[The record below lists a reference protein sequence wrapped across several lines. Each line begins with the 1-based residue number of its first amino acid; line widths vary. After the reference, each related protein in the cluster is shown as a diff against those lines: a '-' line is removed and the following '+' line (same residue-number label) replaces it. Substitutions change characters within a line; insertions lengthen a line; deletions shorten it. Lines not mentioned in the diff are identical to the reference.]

1 MSLKNKKIIYEN
13 AVATDIQL
21 LEETAIPG
29 GQYKIVFRAKL
40 QEADVVNNNKR
51 VYPAETLQQVFVQLK
66 GKATERKLI
75 GELDHPQTLTS
86 DAASKIKRSSTISLE
101 KACIIIRKLEW
112 DGNAIFGEC
121 ETLSNRA
128 GLDLYGLLKDNV
140 TIGFSLRAFG
150 ETRRRPD
157 GITEIS
163 SKGLKALTYD
173 VVANP
178 SHSSSVITDFLSEST
193 DLNDLVHNIEDTVQ
207 EKKSILQENQTSGL
221 IEETTLTSDIG
232 SGEGKQRCIG
242 NICSVGPLE
251 ETVEYIVDEIVKDT
265 SIPKVTVSKF

>member
-13 AVATDIQL
+13 AVATEIQL

-29 GQYKIVFRAKL
+29 GQYKICFRAKL

-51 VYPAETLQQVFVQLK
+51 VYPAETLQAVYIQLK
-66 GKATERKLI
+66 GKAAERKLV

-86 DAASKIKRSSTISLE
+86 DQASKIKRSSTISLE
-101 KACIIIRKLEW
+101 KSCILIKELEW
-112 DGNAIFGEC
+112 DGNAIYGVC

-128 GLDLYGLLKDNV
+128 GLDLYGLLKDQV

-157 GITEIS
+157 GITEVLA
-163 SKGLKALTYD
+163 KGIKALTYD

-178 SHSSSVITDFLSEST
+178 SHDSSVIIDFITEST
-193 DLNDLVHNIEDTVQ
+193 LMNDLVHSIEDTISEKKEALQ
-207 EKKSILQENQTSGL
+207 EKMSSGL
-221 IEETTLTSDIG
+221 IEESAMTEQIG
-232 SGEGKQRCIG
+232 TGEGKQRCIG
-242 NICSVGPLE
+242 NICSILPLE
-251 ETVEYIVDEIVKDT
+251 ETIEYIVDNLINDT